1 MSLVC
6 VSRCFDWPWRSCG
19 LGAGMCFSLF
29 LHVLFICAV
38 VCVCVV
44 CFFVRG
50 DAWAGIA
57 LPGGALVGFC
67 SLFVGGLVV
76 IVVFVYF

>member
-1 MSLVC
+1 MFLGVLIGPGVLVAL
-6 VSRCFDWPWRSCG
+6 VQG
-19 LGAGMCFSLF
+19 
-29 LHVLFICAV
+29 
-38 VCVCVV
+38 CVCLCFYMCYLCSCV
-44 CFFVRG
+44 CLCCLFFVRG

-76 IVVFVYF
+76 IVVFVYL